1 MVFTSFAFLF
11 LFLPT
16 FLAGYFARFPRERIH
31 ELRQAY
37 RMLFASE
44 GTLMERLEDVDKM
57 FSANPLVRQIV
68 EFITAHSDR
77 SFCVPNNNVPA
88 SSQD

>member
-1 MVFTSFAFLF
+1 MALGNRAV
-11 LFLPT
+11 
-16 FLAGYFARFPRERIH
+16 LAGLNIVGLKRQGFPREQIH

-57 FSANPLVRQIV
+57 FPSNALVQNIV
-68 EFITAHSDR
+68 RFVRAQSDR
-77 SFCVPNNNVPA
+77 SLCVPRNGTAPA
-88 SSQD
+88 